1 LAEYE
6 ATQVEDEEEEEEK
19 DLCLI
24 EGMEEVMEEADK
36 GDLLS

>member
-6 ATQVEDEEEEEEK
+6 ATKMKEEEQEK

-24 EGMEEVMEEADK
+24 EGMEEVVEEAD
-36 GDLLS
+36 